1 MENKFNNLIKAMKN
15 EKMTGEEKTSI
26 RFRVETF
33 ANNNPVKGFPS
44 PYLKISPYFSKFS
57 FANLSKIVGTAL
69 LLTIIG
75 VGGLTYASASALPG
89 DLLYPIKINIKEKI
103 EEKLAFTMEEKNTV
117 KYKKIET
124 RFKEVET
131 LIKKNKI
138 TPEKRAIAETG
149 IATEKQNIENN
160 LEVMSKEDPE
170 VANLT
175 KTNLEALIQTHQ
187 EKIDTLIEEKGD
199 EVEFIENE
207 LANGEA
213 SFEEEYK
220 IDLEIMEKVDILDN
234 IDNLDPQIK
243 DELLIQDA
251 EIIPSVAPDLSTGSA
266 IPATSDKIDCASSNT
281 EEEKQANP

>member
-1 MENKFNNLIKAMKN
+1 MENKFNNLIKAIKS
-15 EKMTGEEKTSI
+15 EKMTEEEKTSI

-33 ANNNPVKGFPS
+33 ANNNPIKSSPS

-57 FANLSKIVGTAL
+57 FANLGKTVGVAL
-69 LLTIIG
+69 LLAIIG

-89 DLLYPIKINIKEKI
+89 DLLYSIKINIKEKI

-131 LIKKNKI
+131 LIKENKI
-138 TPEKRAIAETG
+138 TPEKRAIAEIG

-160 LEVMSKEDPE
+160 LEVMNKEDPK
-170 VANLT
+170 VADLT

-220 IDLEIMEKVDILDN
+220 TDLEIMEKVDILDN
-234 IDNLDPQIK
+234 IDNLDPLIK
-243 DELLIQDA
+243 DKLLIQDA
-251 EIIPSVAPDLSTGSA
+251 EIIPSTAPDLSTSSTVS
-266 IPATSDKIDCASSNT
+266 ATSDKIDCASPNT

>member
-1 MENKFNNLIKAMKN
+1 MENKFNNLIKAIKN
-15 EKMTGEEKTSI
+15 EKMTEEEKTSI

-33 ANNNPVKGFPS
+33 VNNNPVKSFPS
-44 PYLKISPYFSKFS
+44 PYLKIMPYFSKFS
-57 FANLSKIVGTAL
+57 FANLSKIVGVAL
-69 LLTIIG
+69 LLVIIG

-131 LIKKNKI
+131 LIKENKI
-138 TPEKRAIAETG
+138 TPEKRAVAEIG

-160 LEVMSKEDPE
+160 LEVMNKEDPE

-187 EKIDTLIEEKGD
+187 EKIDTLIEEKSD

-207 LANGEA
+207 LENGEA

-220 IDLEIMEKVDILDN
+220 TDLEMMEKIDSLDN

-243 DELLIQDA
+243 DKLFIQDT
-251 EIIPSVAPDLSTGSA
+251 EIIPNVAPGLSIIS
-266 IPATSDKIDCASSNT
+266 ATSDKIDSASPNT